1 MGFGP
6 TPGEQFLEAV
16 DRVPSDEAG
25 EDVGE
30 IGLRIDGARFASL
43 DQRSEDGPV

>member
-1 MGFGP
+1 MP
-6 TPGEQFLEAV
+6 WEQFV
-16 DRVPSDEAG
+16 DPGDRMPSDEPG